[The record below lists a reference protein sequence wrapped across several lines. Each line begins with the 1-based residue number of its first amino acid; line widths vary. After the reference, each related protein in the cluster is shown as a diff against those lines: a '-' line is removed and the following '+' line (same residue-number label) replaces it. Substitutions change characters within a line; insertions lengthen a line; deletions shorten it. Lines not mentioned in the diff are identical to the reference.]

1 MNRVYIFTNSKDVI
15 MHKILA
21 WVLSFFILINSFSVG
36 KTAINVSL
44 TDTAKISA
52 EALVTQ
58 FFYISTLPLNIITK
72 LFVET
77 DNTVAVPLA
86 PAKDNKKSSKND
98 NAAQASSEYSI
109 VPVMD
114 LSQFTKVKNFSFS
127 GLQDKVKKSKCA
139 AFFSCVFYSV
149 GFTIGDLLKLNIIML
164 LLLAI
169 LLTRRNIGDDNIIL
183 SIKNNTF
190 ARLV

>member
-1 MNRVYIFTNSKDVI
+1 MNRVYILTNSKNVF
-15 MHKILA
+15 MHKMLA
-21 WVLSFFILINSFSVG
+21 WALSFFILVSSFSVG
-36 KTAINVSL
+36 KTDINISL

-58 FFYISTLPLNIITK
+58 FFYISTLPLNVITK

-77 DNTVAVPLA
+77 GNSVAAPLA
-86 PAKDNKKSSKND
+86 PVRKNKNSSKHD
-98 NAAQASSEYSI
+98 NATQASAGYSI

-114 LSQFTKVKNFSFS
+114 LTQFTKVKNFGFS
-127 GLQDKVKKSKCA
+127 GTQNEANGTKSKG
-139 AFFSCVFYSV
+139 FFNYLFCSAGISV
-149 GFTIGDLLKLNIIML
+149 GDLLKLNIIML

-183 SIKNNTF
+183 NIKNNTF